1 MRSIITID
9 GPSGCGKSTAA
20 AALARRLG
28 YLYLDTG
35 AMYRAVALK
44 SLQQGVS
51 PQDHRRLAALAREAR
66 VTLTMVRGR
75 LYVRLD
81 GRDVTR
87 AIRTVEVS
95 ARASEVAVVPAVR
108 RALVAQQ
115 RRIGRRGG
123 VVADGRD
130 AGTVVFPAAPWKFYV
145 TASVATRARRRWQ
158 ELRTAGATLTYAHV
172 LQQTKIRDRR
182 DSTRADSPLRRAP
195 GAWVVETTRRTPA
208 QTLTTLL
215 RYLKRHPVR

>member
-9 GPSGCGKSTAA
+9 GPSGCGKSTVA

-51 PQDHRRLAALAREAR
+51 PQDHRRLAALARRVR
-66 VTLTMVRGR
+66 VTLRMVRGR
-75 LYVRLD
+75 LCVRLD

-87 AIRTVEVS
+87 EIRTAEVS

-115 RRIGRRGG
+115 RQIGRRGG

-130 AGTVVFPAAPWKFYV
+130 TGTVVFPAAPWKFYV
-145 TASVATRARRRWQ
+145 TAAVATRARRRWQ
-158 ELRTAGATLTYAHV
+158 ELRAAGAPLTYAHV
-172 LQQTKIRDRR
+172 LQQTMIRDRR
-182 DSTRADSPLRRAP
+182 DSTRADSPLRRAR
-195 GAWVVETTRRTPA
+195 GAWVVETTRRTPT